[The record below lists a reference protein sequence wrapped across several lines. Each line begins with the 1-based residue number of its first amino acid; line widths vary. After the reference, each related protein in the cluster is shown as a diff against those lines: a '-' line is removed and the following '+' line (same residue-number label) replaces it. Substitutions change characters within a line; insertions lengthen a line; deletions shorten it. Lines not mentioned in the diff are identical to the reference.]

1 MTKRPNIPS
10 PSVAAMSPRPSNG
23 AAAGLAALEDMVT
36 KAKGDPAAT
45 RTLRC
50 RTVAQGRFSQLNY
63 IRNLP
68 PQPVMEDEPDSSRPG
83 GLLSESLAP
92 NASEALLAALGSCL
106 AVGIHANAVA
116 QGIPVHALELQVEA
130 DINTTAVW
138 GVGDLNPKTIG
149 FESVRVH
156 VRMQADATR
165 DTLLALVRHATL
177 WSPVANTIHNPVHLD
192 VTLDAAAAAEP
203 DVAGAA

>member
-1 MTKRPNIPS
+1 MTTPPKTPPAPNDHT
-10 PSVAAMSPRPSNG
+10 VAAPNG
-23 AAAGLAALEDMVT
+23 MALGSAALEALVI
-36 KAKGDPAAT
+36 KAKADPAAT

-68 PQPVMEDEPDSSRPG
+68 PQPVMEDEPDPG
-83 GLLSESLAP
+83 PGLLSESYAP

-116 QGIPVHALELQVEA
+116 QGIPVQSLELHVEA

-138 GVGDLNPKTIG
+138 GSGDLHPKAIG
-149 FESVRVH
+149 FEAVRVQ
-156 VRMQADATR
+156 VQMQADAPY
-165 DTLLALVRHATL
+165 DALLALIRHATL

-192 VTLDAAAAAEP
+192 VTLAAAATERTP
-203 DVAGAA
+203 DGVPSA